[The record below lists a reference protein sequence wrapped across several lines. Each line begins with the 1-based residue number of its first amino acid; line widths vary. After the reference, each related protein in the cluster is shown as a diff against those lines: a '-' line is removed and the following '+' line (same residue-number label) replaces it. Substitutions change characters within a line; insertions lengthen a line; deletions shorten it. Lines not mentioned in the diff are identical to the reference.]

1 MGEKGEGQGTR
12 MITETGAE
20 MIIDHMTRSH
30 LQGQESNSS
39 KPTGGLLPHPLQEE
53 VALGVVGGHPNPQET
68 ILIIPEM

>member
-30 LQGQESNSS
+30 LQGQESNS
-39 KPTGGLLPHPLQEE
+39 KPTGGPLHHPLQGE